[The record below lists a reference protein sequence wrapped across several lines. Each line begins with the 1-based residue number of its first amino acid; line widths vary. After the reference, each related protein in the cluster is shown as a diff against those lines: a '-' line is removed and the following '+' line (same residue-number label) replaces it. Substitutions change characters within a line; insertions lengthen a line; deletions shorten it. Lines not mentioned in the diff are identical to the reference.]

1 MLMKYVLCTIIA
13 SLLLISCS
21 QQDRNP
27 EEEGSRLIHAARTL
41 MLSAQYQEAKDSILL
56 IRQQYPTA
64 FKARATGII
73 VLDSIELLESQDSLA
88 LLNER
93 LNAEENLLQL
103 LEEQN
108 PTRRTSEFY
117 AQRTKVFY
125 LKQHVDEIS
134 AKVKFFLRKIEI
146 DINKNLQNK

>member
-41 MLSAQYQEAKDSILL
+41 MLSAQYQKAKDSILL

-108 PTRRTSEFY
+108 LTRRTPEFY

>member
-1 MLMKYVLCTIIA
+1 
-13 SLLLISCS
+13 
-21 QQDRNP
+21 
-27 EEEGSRLIHAARTL
+27 

-108 PTRRTSEFY
+108 PTRRTPEFY